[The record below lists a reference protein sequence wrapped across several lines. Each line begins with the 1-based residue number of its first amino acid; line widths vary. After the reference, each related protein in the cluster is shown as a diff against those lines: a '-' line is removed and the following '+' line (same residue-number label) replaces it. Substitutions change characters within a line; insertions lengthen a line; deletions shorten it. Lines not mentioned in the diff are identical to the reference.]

1 VILHFSAQVE
11 GKVGGAMEDT
21 RLVEG
26 IVIDKDF
33 SHPQM
38 PKELKV
44 GMAVG
49 RSAYSCFSA
58 VSSAIKGPSVITKTA
73 CAACRCCL

>member
-1 VILHFSAQVE
+1 MQVE

-33 SHPQM
+33 SHPQVR
-38 PKELKV
+38 V
-44 GMAVG
+44 GGVA
-49 RSAYSCFSA
+49 
-58 VSSAIKGPSVITKTA
+58 
-73 CAACRCCL
+73 

>member
-1 VILHFSAQVE
+1 
-11 GKVGGAMEDT
+11 MEDT

-38 PKELKV
+38 PKELKDV
-44 GMAVG
+44 KI
-49 RSAYSCFSA
+49 
-58 VSSAIKGPSVITKTA
+58 AILTCPFEAPKPKTKHKVCSQWLCVVRRTTLL
-73 CAACRCCL
+73 CSQVC